1 MRIFLIIIL
10 LLVSVILLL
19 CLESTKRSYDSDIWF
34 HLEYGKHYVEH
45 HTLSIDD
52 SVFSWTPATSKWP
65 YVTWVGSSTIY
76 IIYKYISL
84 AAVMLLPF
92 ITLIAVFLVYI
103 LFLRTIGSS
112 YSFVTMAL
120 FFIAALFFYLPVV
133 KPAIFT
139 SLLFAVCLAVYYTS
153 RNNRTRIYWAYPLL
167 FLLWV
172 NTHGGF
178 IFGLIF
184 LCLAFSAEL
193 FISWR
198 RHMLQ
203 TDSAY
208 LRGFGSALLLSFLVL
223 GINPLGFGYLT
234 GIYQEITN
242 TGGVDPAKHIAEYVN
257 LWQKLNPV
265 TNLMSGL
272 ISMSWAGVFMF
283 ALYAL
288 FSLLRIKRG
297 HRPDF
302 VSIFTLI
309 FFFVIGMLYFRL
321 FSFYSMVWLFSIT
334 SLIATEYSGRV
345 PIKIALPIIGT
356 LIYFAVNHADVIR
369 ISGEALHPFK
379 HDIERVFPV
388 KAAQFL
394 IDQELPA
401 PFINNYNIGG
411 YLMWSTY
418 PKYKV
423 FCDGRYWPYQKPVI
437 EDTFSFEQSKTPAEI
452 KVILAKYPQAQTI
465 FLQLG
470 YTSAIYS
477 ILHIDDWRLI
487 YFDDQAV
494 IFVHKSSPKSKIH
507 PDFNANRFSGITSPT
522 VLMNLNKLYLLVID
536 HKDARIIRDI
546 YNKNVAVTYL
556 WRDANIKIMDRS
568 LEGANGTNAT
578 NSAGH

>member
-1 MRIFLIIIL
+1 
-10 LLVSVILLL
+10 VILLL
-19 CLESTKRSYDSDIWF
+19 CLESGKKGYDSDVWF

-65 YVTWVGSSTIY
+65 YVTWIGSSAFY

-92 ITLIAVFLVYI
+92 ITLIAVFLLYI

-139 SLLFAVCLAVYYTS
+139 SLLFAVCLAVYYAS
-153 RNNRTRIYWAYPLL
+153 RHNRTRIYWAYPLL

-198 RHMLQ
+198 RKMLK

-242 TGGVDPAKHIAEYVN
+242 TSGVDPAKHIAEYVN
-257 LWQKLNPV
+257 LWQKLNPA

-283 ALYAL
+283 TLYAL
-288 FSLLRIKRG
+288 FSLIGIKRG

-302 VSIFTLI
+302 VSILTLS

-321 FSFYSMVWLFSIT
+321 FTFYSMVWLFSIT
-334 SLIATEYSGRV
+334 SLIETEYSGRV

-356 LIYFAVNHADVIR
+356 LLYFAINHADVIR
-369 ISGEALHPFK
+369 ISGETIHPLQN
-379 HDIERVFPV
+379 DIERQYPV

-411 YLMWSTY
+411 YLMWATY

-423 FCDGRYWPYQKPVI
+423 FCDGRYWPYQKAVM
-437 EDTFSFEQSKTPAEI
+437 EDNFSLEQSKTPAEI
-452 KVILAKYPQAQTI
+452 KVILDKYPQAQTI

-470 YTSAIYS
+470 YSSEIYS
-477 ILHIDDWRLI
+477 LLHTDDWRLT
-487 YFDDQAV
+487 YFDHVAV
-494 IFVHKSSPKSKIH
+494 IFVRKSSPKSKIQ
-507 PDFNANRFSGITSPT
+507 PDFNANRFSSIDSPT
-522 VLMNLNKLYLLVID
+522 ILMNLMKLYSLLND
-536 HKDARIIRDI
+536 RKDGFIIRDI
-546 YNKNVAVTYL
+546 YSKNVPVSYL
-556 WRDANIKIMDRS
+556 WRNANIKMMDLALQGENS
-568 LEGANGTNAT
+568 INAT